1 MEISKEL
8 IQGEP
13 VWNDFVAELLRR
25 VPIFSKQDSIK
36 EHKKRHIQPGVELNI
51 CHQGRALVVVGNDM
65 FMQSPDQLVLIPGH
79 IPHQIYPDLS
89 SGLFRRSFVCLD
101 EQGMSASFGQDYV
114 KSLDLQWVSSLT
126 SYQFRM
132 PPESMTLIKALT
144 QNVRVEMQTRHH
156 DWETMVFSYL
166 LAISTLLKR
175 ETLRLVNGPPG
186 TGEPKDCVQACAD
199 FIAANLG
206 EDLSLKRVSRHLQVS
221 QEHLIRLF
229 KREKGMTYHQYV
241 ILQRVNESKK
251 LLRDYPE
258 LSLTRIAYDVGF
270 TSSSQFSRVFK
281 HIANIPPSQ
290 YRLHGAAEVNF

>member
-1 MEISKEL
+1 MEISKDL
-8 IQGEP
+8 VQGEP
-13 VWNDFVAELLRR
+13 VWNDFVAESLRHHP
-25 VPIFSKQDSIK
+25 VFTKQDSIK

-51 CHQGRALVVVGNDM
+51 CHQGRALVVVGDDR

-79 IPHQIYPDLS
+79 IPHQIYPDPS
-89 SGLFRRSFVCLD
+89 SGLFRRSLVCLD
-101 EQGMSASFGQDYV
+101 EQGMTTSFGRDYV
-114 KSLDLQWVSSLT
+114 KALDLQWVSALT

-144 QNVRVEMQTRHH
+144 QNVRIEMRKGQHG
-156 DWETMVFSYL
+156 WETMVFSYL

-175 ETLRLVNGPPG
+175 ETLRLKSGLPDA
-186 TGEPKDCVQACAD
+186 GEPEDCVQACAN

-229 KREKGMTYHQYV
+229 KREKGITYHQYV
-241 ILQRVNESKK
+241 LLQRVNESKK
-251 LLRDYPE
+251 RLRNDPE

-281 HIANIPPSQ
+281 QITRISPSQ
-290 YRLHGAAEVNF
+290 YRLLGATEVNF